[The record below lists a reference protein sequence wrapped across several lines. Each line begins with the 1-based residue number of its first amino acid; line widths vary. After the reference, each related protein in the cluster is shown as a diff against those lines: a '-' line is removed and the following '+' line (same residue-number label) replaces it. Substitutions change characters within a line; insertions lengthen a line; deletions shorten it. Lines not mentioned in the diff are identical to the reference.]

1 MSRSR
6 PAVTPS
12 SLRSAIRRLTTATH
26 LRKILTRTRNAEVF
40 LVGGAVRDLLL
51 KRRLGDLDFVVR
63 GVPLTKLQRLLKQH
77 GKVNLVGKNFGV
89 LKFQPKESKQEID
102 IALPRTEHAFNT
114 GGTRDFKIAYNPKLP
129 ITEDLFRRDF
139 TVNALA
145 INLETGEL
153 IDPSGGLS
161 DLASRRL
168 RTVGRPS
175 DRFTEDFSRLA
186 RGLRFAVELGF
197 NFEDQTWRSLK
208 KLMPNLGSQVVPR
221 ELIAKEF
228 LKAFAAD
235 APKTVDLWDIAGAFR
250 AVLPEVLLMK
260 HCPQHPAFHSEGDV
274 WTHARLALEMPNR
287 KEYRRWFSK
296 PPTLETMVA
305 LFFHDL
311 GKPLTTQT
319 PSSHG
324 TDRIRSN
331 NHDVVGARLA
341 RAILERLRISSY
353 EGKVD
358 PAAVAWLIEKHMIG
372 LAANN
377 MRPSTLERYFLTDS
391 GRGEALLQ
399 LIWSDGMATVSDKGR
414 PTINA
419 FLVLQRRL
427 KPLIGRTRKPVKPL
441 LHGDELMAAFD
452 LKSGPI
458 IGQLLDAIRDAQL
471 ERKVKTKHQ
480 ALALAHKLV
489 SRRRNS

>member
-1 MSRSR
+1 MNPPR
-6 PAVTPS
+6 TLTNK
-12 SLRSAIRRLTTATH
+12 LRKLANAER
-26 LRKILTRTRNAEVF
+26 LRKIILRIPDAEVF

-51 KRRLGDLDFVVR
+51 KRPLGDLDFVVR
-63 GVPLTKLQRLLKQH
+63 GVPLTKLQQLLKRH
-77 GKVNLVGKNFGV
+77 GEVNLVGKNFGV
-89 LKFQPKESKQEID
+89 LKFQPKGAKQEID

-114 GGTRDFKIAYNPKLP
+114 GGKRDFKIAYNPKLP
-129 ITEDLFRRDF
+129 IADDLFRRDF
-139 TVNALA
+139 TINALA
-145 INLETGEL
+145 LNVPTGEI
-153 IDPSGGLS
+153 IDPSAGLS

-168 RTVGRPS
+168 RTVGRPA

-221 ELIAKEF
+221 ELVAKEF
-228 LKAFAAD
+228 LKSFASD
-235 APKTVDLWDIAGAFR
+235 APKTVDLWDISGAFR

-260 HCPQHPAFHSEGDV
+260 NCPQHPAFHSEGDV

-287 KEYRRWFSK
+287 KEYRGWFRQ

-305 LFFHDL
+305 LFLHDL

-319 PSSHG
+319 PERHG

-341 RAILERLRISSY
+341 RSMLERLRISSY

-358 PAAVAWLIEKHMIG
+358 PESVAWLIEKHMIG
-372 LAANN
+372 LAAKH
-377 MRPSTLERYFLTDS
+377 MRPSTLERYFLKDPK
-391 GRGEALLQ
+391 RGDALLQ

-419 FLVLQRRL
+419 FRVLQRRL
-427 KPLIGRTRKPVKPL
+427 KPLIGRARKPAPPL

-452 LKSGPI
+452 LKSGPV
-458 IGQLLDAIRDAQL
+458 IGQILDAIRDAQL
-471 ERKVKTKHQ
+471 ERKIKTKRQ
-480 ALALAHKLV
+480 ALALTHRLLAKKVRHE
-489 SRRRNS
+489 